1 MYVCDVCSSVRV
13 NTSHLLLHTAQAI
26 ALVFK
31 QLVFGEQFIQV
42 LNLHTS
48 N

>member
-1 MYVCDVCSSVRV
+1 MYVCDVCSSVCV
-13 NTSHLLLHTAQAI
+13 NTHLLLHTAQAI
-26 ALVFK
+26 GLVFK